1 MKLKK
6 IQLISNSSLKLLLE
20 DAVKKNCGIRL
31 KAKGSSMQPFILNND
46 IITIYPYL
54 NAPPSIGDVAAF
66 VHPVTDK
73 VLIHRIIKK
82 NGNFIFKGDNV
93 FLKDGRVEQNNI
105 LGFVGKVQRGEKE
118 YLFKSG
124 KGNLMIVWLS
134 RLNIIFTIISLTR
147 IPGTL
152 LAITKKKDKN

>member
-1 MKLKK
+1 M
-6 IQLISNSSLKLLLE
+6 ISNSSLKLLIE

-31 KAKGSSMQPFILNND
+31 KAKGSSMKPFILNND
-46 IITIYPYL
+46 TITIYPYL
-54 NAPPSIGDVAAF
+54 NVPPSIGDVAAF
-66 VHPVTDK
+66 VHPVTEK

-93 FLKDGRVEQNNI
+93 FSTDGRVEQNNI

-134 RLNIIFTIISLTR
+134 RLNIIFTIISLAR

-152 LAITKKKDKN
+152 FAVNKNQGKN